1 MIQRTLKNE
10 ALVEGEQDEFM
21 ADGRMDPHTWFEDKR
36 EMKDLVDEDS
46 PQKDIDLI
54 KENYQ

>member
-21 ADGRMDPHTWFEDKR
+21 ADGRMDPHTWFEDTR
-36 EMKDLVDEDS
+36 EMRRDLVDE
-46 PQKDIDLI
+46 
-54 KENYQ
+54 EEEE